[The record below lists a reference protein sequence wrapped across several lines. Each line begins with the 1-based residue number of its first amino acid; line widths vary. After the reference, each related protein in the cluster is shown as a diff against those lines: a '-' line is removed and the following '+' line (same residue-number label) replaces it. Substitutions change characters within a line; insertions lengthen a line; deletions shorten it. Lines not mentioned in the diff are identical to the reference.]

1 MTGRTECA
9 VIGAG
14 PAGLAAAMTV
24 AESGVDVTVID
35 SAPEPGGQIYK
46 AVGRSP
52 LPDTSALGPDYALG
66 RKLVAA
72 FQESGIRHI
81 GATDVWMITDD
92 RKIAL
97 LRNDQA
103 SFLQAERIIIATGAQ
118 ERPVP
123 FEGWTLPGVMNAGA
137 GQILV
142 KSAGVVP
149 SEGVVLA
156 GLGPLVLLV
165 AWQYMR
171 LGVEVRAVLDLTP
184 AANYL
189 RAAPRLPAA
198 LLAGNYLAKGLRMQW
213 DLRRA
218 RVPIHTGV
226 RLIRAQGA
234 DAIEAVEFVTSG
246 RTRRIETPVLMT
258 HFGVIPDTAMTRA
271 VGIRHDWDAS
281 QQCWRPKAD
290 IWGNTEINGV
300 LVAGDARGI
309 FGAKSAEWSG
319 RLAGLEVARSLG
331 RLSREER
338 DAKGAPTQKAM
349 IRDHRVRPFL
359 ERLYAVPDQWW
370 KDVPDAAAVCRCE
383 EVTAGD
389 VRAAMRAGAIGPNQ
403 VKAFTRAGM
412 GPCQGRQCGATVARM
427 AAQET
432 GRPIGEI
439 DLPRSRFPLKPIDLG
454 TLAALELPAAE
465 LNGEASTDQ
474 APGMDVGG
482 SKPQRALLEDAE

>member
-1 MTGRTECA
+1 MIDRTECA

-14 PAGLAAAMTV
+14 PAGLAAAITV

-35 SAPEPGGQIYK
+35 SEPEPGGQIYK
-46 AVGRSP
+46 AVGASP
-52 LPDTSALGPDYALG
+52 LPDTGALGPDYAAGNALIS
-66 RKLVAA
+66 A
-72 FQESGIRHI
+72 FRESGLRHV
-81 GATDVWMITDD
+81 GAADVWMITNN
-92 RKIAL
+92 REIGL

-103 SFLQAERIIIATGAQ
+103 SFLHADRIVVATGAQ

-137 GQILV
+137 GQILI

-149 SEGVVLA
+149 AEGVVLA

-165 AWQYMR
+165 AWQYLR

-184 AANYL
+184 IGNYV

-198 LLAGNYLAKGLRMQW
+198 LLAGDYLAKGLRMHW

-218 RVPIHTGV
+218 GVPIHAGV
-226 RLIRAQGA
+226 RRIRALGTKA
-234 DAIEAVEFVTSG
+234 LEAVEIVAWG

-258 HFGVIPDTAMTRA
+258 HFGVIPETAMTRA
-271 VGIRHDWDAS
+271 LGIPHDWDAS
-281 QQCWRPKAD
+281 QQCWRPRAD
-290 IWGNTEINGV
+290 LWGNTDIEGV
-300 LVAGDARGI
+300 LVAGDTRGI

-331 RLSREER
+331 RLSRDER
-338 DAKGAPTQKAM
+338 DAKGAPTQNAM
-349 IRDHRVRPFL
+349 TRDNRVRPFL
-359 ERLYAVPDQWW
+359 ERLYAVPDNWW
-370 KDVPDAAAVCRCE
+370 KDIPDAATVCRCE
-383 EVTAGD
+383 EVTAGK
-389 VRAAMRAGAIGPNQ
+389 VRAAIRAGAVGPNQ

-412 GPCQGRQCGATVARM
+412 GPCQGRQCGATVARIVSE
-427 AAQET
+427 ET

-454 TLAALELPAAE
+454 TLAALELPASE
-465 LNGEASTDQ
+465 QNEEA
-474 APGMDVGG
+474 
-482 SKPQRALLEDAE
+482 